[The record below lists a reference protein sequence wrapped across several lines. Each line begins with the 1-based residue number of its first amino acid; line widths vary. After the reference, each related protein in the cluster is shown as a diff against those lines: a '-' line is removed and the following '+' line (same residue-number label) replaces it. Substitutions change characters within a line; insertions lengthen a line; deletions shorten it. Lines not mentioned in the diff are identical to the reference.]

1 MRLPW
6 HRAMNPI
13 QSSLLIVD
21 PDPDSAEALAAI
33 LSEIQVDSTHV
44 SSAKDGM
51 RELGRRDYSG
61 VAMCVQ
67 LPDSNGLELLT
78 KLGEY
83 YEALP
88 VVVITDQGKT
98 SLGVKAVRMGAS
110 DFLCRPFEE
119 DEVKY
124 VIQKMLSLYRA
135 AADEAPGSVM
145 LGQSSNIIGTSPVM
159 VELERTIHRVA
170 DGVATVLIRGES
182 GTGKELVARRIHEK
196 SPRRDGPFIK
206 VHCGALPD
214 NLLESELF
222 GYEKG
227 AFTGAVQRKPGRVE
241 LAEGGTLFLDEIGD
255 ITPAIQVKLL
265 RVLQERE
272 YERLG
277 GTQTLQADVRFVA
290 ATHRDLDG
298 MVRSGDYREDLF
310 YRLSVV
316 PLFVPPLRA
325 RPDDIAE
332 LAMHF
337 ARTAGLSNGRA
348 AMGID
353 APALELLR
361 THRWP
366 GNVRQLQNFIE
377 RLVLLADG
385 PRITARDCS
394 IWQPGLDQG
403 SVNERPPS
411 TAEPGATRA
420 REPAPESDEGEVV
433 ELATAIA
440 RAEKQALERALKKA
454 GGNRNVAARMLGVSR
469 RTLYYKLTQ
478 HGVS

>member
-1 MRLPW
+1 MDRF
-6 HRAMNPI
+6 

-21 PDPDSAEALAAI
+21 PNPDSAEALSAI
-33 LSEIQVDSTHV
+33 LAEIQVESTRV
-44 SSAKDGM
+44 ISAKEAM
-51 RELGRRDYSG
+51 RELGRRDYSA
-61 VAMCVQ
+61 VAVYVQ
-67 LPDSNGLELLT
+67 LPDANGLEFLT
-78 KLGEY
+78 KLGQY

-98 SLGVKAVRMGAS
+98 SLGVKAVRMGAN

-124 VIQKMLSLYRA
+124 VIQKMLSLSRA
-135 AADEAPGSVM
+135 SADEPPKSVM
-145 LGQSSNIIGTSPVM
+145 MSQRSNIIGTSPVM
-159 VELERTIHRVA
+159 VELERTLHRVA

-227 AFTGAVQRKPGRVE
+227 AFTGATQRKPGRVE

-298 MVRSGDYREDLF
+298 MVRNGDYREDLF

-316 PLFVPPLRA
+316 PLVVPPLRA

-337 ARTAGLSNGRA
+337 ARTAGLSNGRT

-353 APALELLR
+353 APALEMLR
-361 THRWP
+361 NHRWP

-385 PRITARDCS
+385 PRITARDCAM
-394 IWQPGLDQG
+394 WQPGLDQG
-403 SVNERPPS
+403 SVNQRSVSTTDAAVALPHEPP
-411 TAEPGATRA
+411 
-420 REPAPESDEGEVV
+420 PESDDGEVV

-440 RAEKQALERALKKA
+440 RAEKLALERALKKA

>member
-1 MRLPW
+1 
-6 HRAMNPI
+6 MNPF
-13 QSSLLIVD
+13 QQSLLVVD
-21 PDPDSAEALAAI
+21 PNPDSAEALSAVLAE
-33 LSEIQVDSTHV
+33 LQVEATRV
-44 SSAKDGM
+44 GTQKDALH
-51 RELGRRDYSG
+51 ELARRDYSG
-61 VAMCVQ
+61 VAVCVQ
-67 LPDSNGLELLT
+67 LPDASGLELLS
-78 KLGEY
+78 KLGQY
-83 YEALP
+83 SEALP

-98 SLGVKAVRMGAS
+98 SLGVKAVRMGAN

-119 DEVKY
+119 EEVKY

-135 AADEAPGSVM
+135 GADEPPKSARLS
-145 LGQSSNIIGTSPVM
+145 LRSNIIGTSPVM

-182 GTGKELVARRIHEK
+182 GTGKELVARRIHDE
-196 SPRRDGPFIK
+196 SPRKDGPFIK

-227 AFTGAVQRKPGRVE
+227 AFTGATQRKPGRVE

-298 MVRSGDYREDLF
+298 MVRSGDFREDLF

-337 ARTAGLSNGRA
+337 ARTAGLNNGRT

-353 APALELLR
+353 APALEMLR
-361 THRWP
+361 SHRWP

-385 PRITARDCS
+385 PRISARDCAM
-394 IWQPGLDQG
+394 WQPGIDNGAVDQK
-403 SVNERPPS
+403 
-411 TAEPGATRA
+411 TAMAAYGAA
-420 REPAPESDEGEVV
+420 RTAPESAVSEALAPESEDVEVV

-440 RAEKQALERALKKA
+440 RAEKLALERALKKA

-469 RTLYYKLTQ
+469 RTLYYKLNE

>member
-1 MRLPW
+1 
-6 HRAMNPI
+6 MNRV
-13 QSSLLIVD
+13 QQSLLIVD
-21 PDPDSAEALAAI
+21 PNLDSAQSLSAI
-33 LSEIQVDSTHV
+33 LAELRVETTHV
-44 SSAKDGM
+44 TCKKDAM
-51 RELGRRDYSG
+51 RELGRRDFSA
-61 VAMCVQ
+61 VALSAQ
-67 LPDSNGLELLT
+67 LPDTNGLDLLT
-78 KLGEY
+78 KLNAS
-83 YEALP
+83 YEDLP
-88 VVVITDQGKT
+88 MVVITDQGKT
-98 SLGVKAVRMGAS
+98 SLGVKAVRLGAN

-119 DEVKY
+119 EEVKY
-124 VIQKMLSLYRA
+124 VIQKMLSLLRA
-135 AADEAPGSVM
+135 NSDESPKSVM
-145 LGQSSNIIGTSPVM
+145 VSQRSNIIGTSPVM
-159 VELERTIHRVA
+159 VELERTINRVA
-170 DGVATVLIRGES
+170 DGVATVLVRGES
-182 GTGKELVARRIHEK
+182 GTGKELVARRIHDK

-227 AFTGAVQRKPGRVE
+227 AFTGATQRKPGRVE

-255 ITPAIQVKLL
+255 VTPAIQVKLL

-277 GTQTLQADVRFVA
+277 GTQTLKADVRFVA

-298 MVRSGDYREDLF
+298 MVRTGDFREDLF

-337 ARTAGLSNGRA
+337 ARTAGTNNGRA

-353 APALELLR
+353 APALEMLR
-361 THRWP
+361 NHRWP

-394 IWQPGLDQG
+394 LWQPAIDGG
-403 SVNERPPS
+403 SLNQKTALAAYSASEEPP
-411 TAEPGATRA
+411 
-420 REPAPESDEGEVV
+420 PESEGDVV

-440 RAEKQALERALKKA
+440 RAEKRALEKALKKA
-454 GGNRNVAARMLGVSR
+454 GGNRNAAARMLGVSR
-469 RTLYYKLTQ
+469 RTLYYKLNE
-478 HGVS
+478 HGVT